1 MDSPPVTSDLPL
13 GLGGLK
19 QVLQG
24 ARSRH
29 NLEVEPGQKS
39 LTLKRRPEETEKT
52 TPVTGPARAPI
63 SFLVIAR
70 NSPDSSSKLVGHQDL

>member
-24 ARSRH
+24 AVSRH
-29 NLEVEPGQKS
+29 NLEEEPSLKS
-39 LTLKRRPEETEKT
+39 VILKRRPEETQKT
-52 TPVTGPARAPI
+52 TPITGPARAPI
-63 SFLVIAR
+63 SFLVTAR
-70 NSPDSSSKLVGHQDL
+70 NSPDSSLS